1 MSEEKLIPFNVH
13 IPKITRVQTSEIIRI
28 RIPVRID
35 PDTGDEILLPEAHEM
50 IDEVKAAYI
59 EIFKQNADLKSRVEK
74 LREENARLKK
84 SEIKDCQR
92 IRDLMA
98 TATHGVRLLVRRADE
113 IETLREA
120 ILWTIGTL
128 KSHHTS
134 KPGMNRIIDVLEE
147 RLEEKGTE

>member
-1 MSEEKLIPFNVH
+1 MSDTEKVKQIKATQTAWDMIHELAIDVDAGNNGDAAL
-13 IPKITRVQTSEIIRI
+13 KITKWCIEPKARMEREI
-28 RIPVRID
+28 
-35 PDTGDEILLPEAHEM
+35 
-50 IDEVKAAYI
+50 
-59 EIFKQNADLKSRVEK
+59 EK